1 MMLTFLGSVGS
12 ASLRPSTGAAGTR
25 PIVVKIVNK
34 LTGPGNIRDN
44 ARDLSEEMIETKRS

>member
-1 MMLTFLGSVGS
+1 MNVSW
-12 ASLRPSTGAAGTR
+12 RPSTGAAGTR